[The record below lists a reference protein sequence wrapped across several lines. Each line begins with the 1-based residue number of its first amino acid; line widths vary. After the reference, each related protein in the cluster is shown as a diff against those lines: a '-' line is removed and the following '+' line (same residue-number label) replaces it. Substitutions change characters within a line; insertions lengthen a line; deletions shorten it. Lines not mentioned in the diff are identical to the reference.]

1 MSHTIFLIIALVTT
15 GIFLIQFVLSIFFGD
30 IDADVDVDADISS
43 VVSFKG
49 LTHFGIGFGWYM
61 YLVGNADIASYAIGI
76 LVGLFFVFAVWFLY
90 KKAYQLQQV
99 NRSEETD
106 QLVGRECTIY
116 FKQSDNKYTVQT
128 NRDGAMREVDVI
140 SETGKHIRPETEQ
153 SSAATKTEL
162 YTLNNYSNTQ
172 FYDTRNA
179 NYGCY
184 TSGGHSA
191 YFYRYPVA
199 LP

>member
-30 IDADVDVDADISS
+30 MDADVDVDADISS

-61 YLVGNADIASYAIGI
+61 YLAGNADIASYAIGI

-116 FKQSDNKYTVQT
+116 FKQTDNKYTVQT
-128 NRDGAMREVDVI
+128 SRDGAMREVDVI
-140 SETGKHIRPETEQ
+140 SETER

-179 NYGCY
+179 NHGCY
-184 TSGGHSA
+184 PSGGHPT
-191 YFYRYPVA
+191 YLYRHPVA
-199 LP
+199 LS